1 MNGRMNLNHL
11 RLSNNVF
18 FYRVV
23 LVYLLLLTSY
33 IAYIISNSTTDKLHA
48 SVLFL
53 SSFTNFV
60 GSMIVGFVK
69 NDAKSEVKS
78 EVKEVD
84 ACNDIDD
91 ISNS

>member
-1 MNGRMNLNHL
+1 M
-11 RLSNNVF
+11 F
-18 FYRVV
+18 FYRAV

-48 SVLFL
+48 SALFL
-53 SSFTNFV
+53 SSITSFI
-60 GSMIVGFVK
+60 GSVLVGFVK

-84 ACNDIDD
+84 TNNDIDD
-91 ISNS
+91 ISSS

>member
-11 RLSNNVF
+11 RLSNVVF
-18 FYRVV
+18 FYRAV

-48 SVLFL
+48 SALFL
-53 SSFTNFV
+53 SSITSFI
-60 GSMIVGFVK
+60 GSVIVGLVK
-69 NDAKSEVKS
+69 DAKSEVKS

>member
-1 MNGRMNLNHL
+1 
-11 RLSNNVF
+11 VF
-18 FYRVV
+18 FYRAV

-48 SVLFL
+48 SALFL
-53 SSFTNFV
+53 SSITSFI
-60 GSMIVGFVK
+60 GSVIVGLVK
-69 NDAKSEVKS
+69 DAKSEVKS

>member
-1 MNGRMNLNHL
+1 
-11 RLSNNVF
+11 VF
-18 FYRVV
+18 FYRAV

-48 SVLFL
+48 SALFL
-53 SSFTNFV
+53 SSITSFI
-60 GSMIVGFVK
+60 GSVIVGLVK
-69 NDAKSEVKS
+69 GEDKNEAKS

-84 ACNDIDD
+84 VCNDIDD

>member
-1 MNGRMNLNHL
+1 M
-11 RLSNNVF
+11 F
-18 FYRVV
+18 FYRAV

-48 SVLFL
+48 SALFL
-53 SSFTNFV
+53 SSITSFI
-60 GSMIVGFVK
+60 GSVLVGFMK

>member
-1 MNGRMNLNHL
+1 M
-11 RLSNNVF
+11 F
-18 FYRVV
+18 FYRAV

-53 SSFTNFV
+53 SSFTSFI
-60 GSMIVGFVK
+60 GSIIVGLVK
-69 NDAKSEVKS
+69 DDAKN

-84 ACNDIDD
+84 TCNDIDD

>member
-1 MNGRMNLNHL
+1 
-11 RLSNNVF
+11 VF
-18 FYRVV
+18 FYRAV

-48 SVLFL
+48 SALFL
-53 SSFTNFV
+53 SSITSFI
-60 GSMIVGFVK
+60 GSVLVGFMK

>member
-1 MNGRMNLNHL
+1 M
-11 RLSNNVF
+11 F
-18 FYRVV
+18 FYRAV

-48 SVLFL
+48 SALFL
-53 SSFTNFV
+53 SSITSFI
-60 GSMIVGFVK
+60 GSVIVGLVK
-69 NDAKSEVKS
+69 DAKSEVKS

-91 ISNS
+91 ISNI

>member
-1 MNGRMNLNHL
+1 M
-11 RLSNNVF
+11 
-18 FYRVV
+18 
-23 LVYLLLLTSY
+23 LTNY

-48 SVLFL
+48 SALFL
-53 SSFTNFV
+53 SSITSFI
-60 GSMIVGFVK
+60 GSVLVGFLK
-69 NDAKSEVKS
+69 NDAKNEVKS